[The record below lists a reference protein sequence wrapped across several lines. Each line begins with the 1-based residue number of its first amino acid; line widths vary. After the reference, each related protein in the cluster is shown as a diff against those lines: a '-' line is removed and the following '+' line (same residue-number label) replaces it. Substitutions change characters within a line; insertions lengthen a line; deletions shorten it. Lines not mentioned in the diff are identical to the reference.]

1 MAVTGYHV
9 TAERGVGPVWVFQC
23 VEVPGALSQG
33 RRLADADVLMR
44 EAIAW
49 VARVDPETVEITLEV
64 RLPDGLRARTSAL
77 KALADEV
84 EAKRHLVA
92 AESRELAKELSD
104 QFSGADAARILGLSP
119 QRISQ
124 LVRS

>member
-1 MAVTGYHV
+1 MTVYHV

-23 VEVPGALSQG
+23 SEVPGALSQG

-49 VARVDPETVEITLEV
+49 VAGVDPSTVTVTLEIH
-64 RLPDGLRARTSAL
+64 LPEELQARTSAL

-92 AESRELAKELSD
+92 TESRELAKELAD
-104 QFSGADAARILGLSP
+104 QFGGVDAARILGLSP